1 MTKVRVVEILIALM
15 MTLSLVPAAA
25 YASGTDPEEWTEE
38 GEWHDFEEEI
48 EKSDGLTPDGN
59 LTLVDDYGDAP
70 DTGQQFIT
78 LVTKNGNYFYL
89 VIDRDKD
96 GNENAHFM
104 NLVDESDLFELL
116 EDDAKDAYK
125 AQIEAEQAAKEA
137 AEKAAAEAAATAAEK
152 QEVPKNEKKRVNL
165 APLFAVVFLI
175 LAISGGW
182 FLMQTKKKKKAEDA
196 PDPDADYSD
205 YEEDY
210 EAEPEIDDEDDESEV
225 QEDENDGDDDDQ

>member
-1 MTKVRVVEILIALM
+1 MNKLRIAALLIALLM
-15 MTLSLVPAAA
+15 MASVIPAAA
-25 YASGTDPEEWTEE
+25 YASGMDPVEWTEE
-38 GEWHDFEEEI
+38 SEWHDFEED
-48 EKSDGLTPDGN
+48 EKTDGLTPEGN

-70 DTGQQFIT
+70 EGGQQFIT

-137 AEKAAAEAAATAAEK
+137 AEKAAAEAAAAEAAK
-152 QEVPKNEKKRVNL
+152 QEEPKKEKKRTNL
-165 APLFAVVFLI
+165 LPLFVVIFLI
-175 LAISGGW
+175 LAGGGGW
-182 FLMQTKKKKKAEDA
+182 FLMQMKKKKKAEDA

-205 YEEDY
+205 YEDDY
-210 EAEPEIDDEDDESEV
+210 AAEPEVEEGPEEDV
-225 QEDENDGDDDDQ
+225 QEDEGDGDDDAE

>member
-1 MTKVRVVEILIALM
+1 MAKVRVVVLLIALM
-15 MTLSLVPAAA
+15 MTLSLVPAAS
-25 YASGTDPEEWTEE
+25 YASGAGPEEWTEE
-38 GEWHDFEEEI
+38 GEWHDFEEES
-48 EKSDGLTPDGN
+48 EESDGLTPDGN

-70 DTGQQFIT
+70 DSGQQFIT

-104 NLVDESDLFELL
+104 NLVDESVLFELL
-116 EDDAKDAYK
+116 EDDAKDA
-125 AQIEAEQAAKEA
+125 AEAEADRIIQEA
-137 AEKAAAEAAATAAEK
+137 EAQRQAEAAAAAAEK

-175 LAISGGW
+175 LAGGGGW

-210 EAEPEIDDEDDESEV
+210 EVEPEIDDEDDEPEV
-225 QEDENDGDDDDQ
+225 QEDVDDGNVDDQ